1 MDLLLDAV
9 CVVDRDG
16 YFLFVSAASEHI
28 FGYPPEE
35 MIGRPVIDFVRPG
48 DRERTQQAV
57 NDVSSFCRSL
67 VVSPTPGIDSFNQL
81 EGGGDGPFGQIVET
95 CPDC

>member
-48 DRERTQQAV
+48 GSGENTAGRQ
-57 NDVSSFCRSL
+57 
-67 VVSPTPGIDSFNQL
+67 
-81 EGGGDGPFGQIVET
+81 
-95 CPDC
+95 